1 MQKAQKYAPTEDIR
15 CLKEM
20 LFKESDFFLAE
31 SSFRTKE
38 QRKRFKNE
46 VWDRLQKAE
55 KEKEG
60 MWKDFPFGD
69 EKALKKHPQ
78 YQITEAFEF
87 FLGWYLHKATIQ
99 EKLTFYQLILYDT
112 SARGWIKQYL
122 VNEHNTE
129 FKE

>member
-1 MQKAQKYAPTEDIR
+1 MKRKPRDIIIEDH
-15 CLKEM
+15 LDWKE
-20 LFKESDFFLAE
+20 LPEQVKGFLIA
-31 SSFRTKE
+31 
-38 QRKRFKNE
+38 
-46 VWDRLQKAE
+46 LQKAE

>member
-1 MQKAQKYAPTEDIR
+1 MGLLVSKTQGGIEMKRKPRDIIIEDH
-15 CLKEM
+15 LDWKE
-20 LFKESDFFLAE
+20 LPEQVKGFLIA
-31 SSFRTKE
+31 
-38 QRKRFKNE
+38 
-46 VWDRLQKAE
+46 LQKAE

-99 EKLTFYQLILYDT
+99 EKLTFYQLILYDV

-129 FKE
+129 FRE

>member
-1 MQKAQKYAPTEDIR
+1 MGLLVSKTQGGIEMKRKPRDIIIEDH
-15 CLKEM
+15 LDWKE
-20 LFKESDFFLAE
+20 LPEQVKGFLIAL
-31 SSFRTKE
+31 R
-38 QRKRFKNE
+38 
-46 VWDRLQKAE
+46 KAE

>member
-1 MQKAQKYAPTEDIR
+1 MGLLVSKTQGGPSMKRKPRDIIIEDH
-15 CLKEM
+15 LDWKE
-20 LFKESDFFLAE
+20 LPEQVKGFLIA
-31 SSFRTKE
+31 
-38 QRKRFKNE
+38 
-46 VWDRLQKAE
+46 LQKAE